1 VSHDKSE
8 NKSST
13 GAFSCYRNQLLN
25 KITSKTNTKILQEIK
40 LRQSKSL
47 PPQEEATLSQVKAQE
62 QGLIVDQ
69 IRNQLKD
76 PAETHRED
84 AVQDKLEG
92 SLAGARMSD
101 GAASVGG
108 YDEGTNR
115 IHTSR
120 SMRDSATTLHRF
132 TPIIEKEKL

>member
-1 VSHDKSE
+1 MSHDKSE

-13 GAFSCYRNQLLN
+13 GTFSCYRNQLLS

-69 IRNQLKD
+69 IRNQLKE
-76 PAETHRED
+76 PAGTDR
-84 AVQDKLEG
+84 G
-92 SLAGARMSD
+92 
-101 GAASVGG
+101 
-108 YDEGTNR
+108 DEEL
-115 IHTSR
+115 
-120 SMRDSATTLHRF
+120 D
-132 TPIIEKEKL
+132 